1 MENVS
6 AFYKFTGT
14 INHLFLTN
22 QNARSILVILIK
34 SNIPSNRW
42 YIARIQLFRERLSE
56 KLHAVIP
63 IGIVGGFDFIVLER
77 NLKEWYE
84 RPWRCVCECW
94 VHCSWK
100 KFERMARE
108 AMDMCL
114 RVLKESNKRSFDS
127 YSVRNSVLIIS
138 HITFRGC
145 CGEFFS
151 DNLSQNSCIPNM
163 VSPCWL
169 RRISQGDWRQS
180 ETAKYF
186 EWTIYRINLYV
197 QVRNE
202 LIKQTLQLINCAFWI
217 IFQICYFQ
225 IWQTLSPYR
234 YQSDICTPAPR
245 SP

>member
-1 MENVS
+1 MVYCSHTAISRKVVGKIACGNPDRYCGWFW
-6 AFYKFTGT
+6 FY
-14 INHLFLTN
+14 
-22 QNARSILVILIK
+22 
-34 SNIPSNRW
+34 
-42 YIARIQLFRERLSE
+42 
-56 KLHAVIP
+56 
-63 IGIVGGFDFIVLER
+63 
-77 NLKEWYE
+77 
-84 RPWRCVCECW
+84 
-94 VHCSWK
+94 CSWK
-100 KFERMARE
+100 KFERMVRE

-180 ETAKYF
+180 ETAKYLASPQTSFGTSSVGEKWMRDKRTPKDVCGEATKYF

-225 IWQTLSPYR
+225 IWQTLSPHR

>member
-1 MENVS
+1 MVYCS
-6 AFYKFTGT
+6 HTAISRKVVG
-14 INHLFLTN
+14 
-22 QNARSILVILIK
+22 K
-34 SNIPSNRW
+34 
-42 YIARIQLFRERLSE
+42 IACGNPDRYCGWFW
-56 KLHAVIP
+56 
-63 IGIVGGFDFIVLER
+63 F
-77 NLKEWYE
+77 
-84 RPWRCVCECW
+84 
-94 VHCSWK
+94 CSWK
-100 KFERMARE
+100 KFERMVRE
-108 AMDMCL
+108 AMEMCL
-114 RVLKESNKRSFDS
+114 RVLSSLFFKEIWKNGTRGHGHVFVSAKGKQQKKFWQLQCQEQCID
-127 YSVRNSVLIIS
+127 
-138 HITFRGC
+138 HIPYYLSGLLWRI
-145 CGEFFS
+145 FS

-225 IWQTLSPYR
+225 IWQTLSPHR